1 VKLIIA
7 TKNDSKIAEIKQI
20 LDLGIEFKTYK
31 DFSDWPDV
39 AETGATFKEN
49 ALIKA
54 KALAEKYKISVVADD
69 SGLVVEALGGAPG
82 VLSSRYAGE
91 DANDAQNLAKLL
103 SEMAGIKDREA
114 AFQTVVAFYDQKG
127 AVIFADGKVSGT
139 IIDEPRGSGG
149 FGYDPVFVPD
159 GYDKT
164 FAEMS
169 AEEKNKLSHR
179 GQAFRKL
186 MQILVEKV
194 VT

>member
-1 VKLIIA
+1 VKIIIA
-7 TKNDSKIAEIKQI
+7 TQNDSKIAEIKQI
-20 LDLGIEFKTYK
+20 LDLNFEFETYN

-39 AETGATFKEN
+39 AETGSTFREN
-49 ALIKA
+49 AIIKA
-54 KALAEKYKISVVADD
+54 KALAEKYKMPAVADD

-82 VLSSRYAGE
+82 VLSSRYSGE
-91 DANDAQNLAKLL
+91 EANDAQNLAKLL
-103 SEMAGIKDREA
+103 SKMAGINNREA
-114 AFQTVVAFYDQKG
+114 AFQTVVAYCTPEG
-127 AVIFADGKVSGT
+127 EAIYAEGKVGGQ
-139 IIDEPRGSGG
+139 IIGQPRGTGG

-159 GYDKT
+159 GYSET

-186 MQILVEKV
+186 KEILVEKT